1 MRKQIKLTWNSN
13 NHLFQASS
21 INRIENPNRSTLHTC
36 TSENTTIRCQTQ
48 LSNLRIMGIDYT
60 YLLFNTITLHHHLPY
75 MQPQASHDKAPS
87 VLRHTTKT
95 LLALRRIKP
104 LKKTKLGQVVYVNL
118 VLEHN
123 HNSVE
128 PQPHASNFVRE
139 LNISDAAATFVVPEH
154 NPVGRGFWVAFAA
167 HKSVEVAVEEHLN
180 DVEFAAGEAAMEGT
194 AVWVGVEDLEAV
206 VGASGEA
213 SVVLVP

>member
-1 MRKQIKLTWNSN
+1 M
-13 NHLFQASS
+13 
-21 INRIENPNRSTLHTC
+21 
-36 TSENTTIRCQTQ
+36 
-48 LSNLRIMGIDYT
+48 
-60 YLLFNTITLHHHLPY
+60 
-75 MQPQASHDKAPS
+75 
-87 VLRHTTKT
+87 
-95 LLALRRIKP
+95 
-104 LKKTKLGQVVYVNL
+104 
-118 VLEHN
+118 LEHS
-123 HNSVE
+123 HNSFE
-128 PQPHASNFVRE
+128 PQLHASNFVRE
-139 LNISDAAATFVVPEH
+139 LNISATFVVPEH

>member
-1 MRKQIKLTWNSN
+1 M
-13 NHLFQASS
+13 
-21 INRIENPNRSTLHTC
+21 
-36 TSENTTIRCQTQ
+36 
-48 LSNLRIMGIDYT
+48 
-60 YLLFNTITLHHHLPY
+60 
-75 MQPQASHDKAPS
+75 
-87 VLRHTTKT
+87 
-95 LLALRRIKP
+95 
-104 LKKTKLGQVVYVNL
+104 
-118 VLEHN
+118 LEHN

-213 SVVLVP
+213 SVVLVPRDGEQLEFWSLVMVLGGFVPAWMTLSTCAFLHFNMLDDGFLVNM